1 MADVTFQDF
10 LERTGLSA
18 EQFAA
23 KLRRALRQRHATG
36 GLDDLNAL
44 TGTTSLESVIPDLG
58 ETEVRADE
66 GCYLV
71 AGRATFQIETT
82 HGTEALL
89 PHTLYGTYRAR
100 VEGGEVGLEHV
111 DIATSPVFSG
121 AEVARSDDTSDDD
134 PNDD

>member
-1 MADVTFQDF
+1 MADITFQDF
-10 LERTGLSA
+10 LEQAGLSA

-23 KLRRALRQRHATG
+23 RLRQALRRRHADD
-36 GLDDLNAL
+36 GLADLDAL
-44 TGTTSLESVIPDLG
+44 TGTTSLESVTVDLD
-58 ETEVRADE
+58 ETEVRADDE

-100 VEGGEVGLEHV
+100 VEGGEVGLEHL

-121 AEVARSDDTSDDD
+121 DEVAQ